1 MMQLIR
7 MLEKKKDGVSCSWEN
22 IDWARCK
29 TTKPLN
35 GPLTPRIDWPVKSPI
50 IHIRF
55 YIKTFFKT
63 NSHFNTSTIRSY
75 NL

>member
-22 IDWARCK
+22 TDWARCK

-35 GPLTPRIDWPVKSPI
+35 GPLTPRIDWPVKPPI
-50 IHIRF
+50 IHLPFLYKNIF
-55 YIKTFFKT
+55 QDKQSFQHLDHPI
-63 NSHFNTSTIRSY
+63 
-75 NL
+75 L